1 MKLIKKTYIANNEV
15 CSVMIGGRMIT
26 FNRGYRINN
35 EFSNNA
41 TFTTTDEKLQAELE
55 KNLAFNYLY
64 MLHKVEE
71 LVIEEEKP
79 KEENIK
85 QEDKKEEVVEE
96 KKETIVITYDNKN
109 TLYNKLTKRIGLDVK
124 LNPDMRLDELKEI
137 AKENNIEC
145 KKVI

>member
-64 MLHKVEE
+64 ILHKVEE

-79 KEENIK
+79 KEENK

-109 TLYNKLTKRIGLDVK
+109 TLYNKLVKRIGLDVK

-137 AKENNIEC
+137 AKANNIEC

>member
-1 MKLIKKTYIANNEV
+1 MKLIKKTYIANSAA

-71 LVIEEEKP
+71 LVIEEDKP
-79 KEENIK
+79 KEENK

-109 TLYNKLTKRIGLDVK
+109 TLYNKLVKRIGLDVK

>member
-109 TLYNKLTKRIGLDVK
+109 TLYNKLVKRIGLDVK

>member
-26 FNRGYRINN
+26 FNRGCRINN

-79 KEENIK
+79 KEENK
-85 QEDKKEEVVEE
+85 QEDKKEEVVEIY
-96 KKETIVITYDNKN
+96 K
-109 TLYNKLTKRIGLDVK
+109 
-124 LNPDMRLDELKEI
+124 
-137 AKENNIEC
+137 
-145 KKVI
+145 

>member
-1 MKLIKKTYIANNEV
+1 MKLIKKTYIANNEA

-26 FNRGYRINN
+26 FNRGCRINN

-64 MLHKVEE
+64 MLHKMEE

-79 KEENIK
+79 KEENK
-85 QEDKKEEVVEE
+85 QEYKKEEVVEE
-96 KKETIVITYDNKN
+96 NKETIVITYDNKN
-109 TLYNKLTKRIGLDVK
+109 TLYNKLVKRIGLDVK